1 MTKKTIITKI
11 SEWGNGYGIRLPK
24 SIVEEAPEL
33 NGCELTVSL
42 KDNSMIITKNK
53 TNKVTSKEEFK
64 KALKEMGPVDE
75 EDQHEL
81 IDWGKP
87 VGNEIWQINNTYQN
101 LVISSG

>member
-1 MTKKTIITKI
+1 
-11 SEWGNGYGIRLPK
+11 
-24 SIVEEAPEL
+24 
-33 NGCELTVSL
+33 
-42 KDNSMIITKNK
+42 MIITKNK

-87 VGNEIWQINNTYQN
+87 VGNEIW
-101 LVISSG
+101 